1 MEGYFEKILSE
12 YGAFVGFLLL
22 VIYGLIKA
30 VQVLWAKQEVLLD
43 KLESLSN
50 RFLQTVENNTKIVT
64 RLVEK
69 LDADEDA

>member
-1 MEGYFEKILSE
+1 MESYLDKILSE
-12 YGAFVGFLLL
+12 YGAFVGFLFL
-22 VIYGLIKA
+22 VIFGLIQA
-30 VQVLWAKQEVLLD
+30 VKVLWAKIEVLLE

-69 LDADEDA
+69 LDADEE